1 MKSHIILFVLAL
13 FIGIEA
19 QAANP
24 LVKVTTNHGEMV
36 FELYPEKAPLT
47 VANFLHY
54 VNSGHYDGTIFHRVI
69 DKFVAQGGGFT
80 PDFEY
85 KPTLDPI
92 PNEAFNGLKNEPG
105 TLAMARDYEPDTA
118 TSQFYIN
125 LDDNKFL
132 NYRSPQP
139 KYFGYCVFGKVVKG
153 WDVARKI
160 AALPTGA
167 SSRFEADVPVQAVVI
182 EKVAL
187 ASIEEVPVAAPAPT
201 PPQPKKSLKKSKEKK
216 HG

>member
-1 MKSHIILFVLAL
+1 MKLRVILFILAL
-13 FIGIEA
+13 FVGVDA

-24 LVKVTTNHGEMV
+24 LVKVSTNYGEMV
-36 FELYPEKAPLT
+36 FELYPDKAPLT

-69 DKFVAQGGGFT
+69 NNFMVQGGGYT
-80 PDFEY
+80 ADLEH
-85 KPTLDPI
+85 KPTQAPI
-92 PNEAFNGLKNEPG
+92 PNEADNGLKNEPG
-105 TLAMARDYEPDTA
+105 TLAMAHNYEPDSA

-125 LDDNKFL
+125 LVDNKYL
-132 NYRSPQP
+132 NHHSPQP

-153 WDVARKI
+153 WEVAKKI

-167 SSRFEADVPVQAVVI
+167 SGQFPSAVPVQPVI
-182 EKVAL
+182 IEQVAL
-187 ASIEEVPVAAPAPT
+187 APAEEITASAPT
-201 PPQPKKSLKKSKEKK
+201 LTQPKKTLKKSKETE